1 MRLFL
6 LFSFSALMLHE
17 AYGFT
22 DEPDRKALLDF
33 KSQVSE
39 ENQDA
44 LSSWN
49 NSSPLC
55 NWKGVTCGLK
65 NKRVTRLNLG
75 GCQLRGMISPSIGNI
90 SFLISLNLSDNSIG
104 GTIPYEVGN
113 LFRLKYLNISFNFL
127 EGEIPDNLFNCSRLL
142 DLDLWHNHLGGG
154 VPSELESL
162 EKLETLD
169 FGANNLR
176 GKLPASLGNLT
187 SLARVS
193 FSKNNLEGRIPDDLA
208 RLTQLVHLGLGENKF
223 SGGFPPSIYN
233 FSSLEYLNMF
243 GNVFSG
249 SLKPDFGN
257 LLPKLR
263 LLEMGTNSFT
273 GPIPTTLSNI
283 SNLQEFSIEQN
294 KMTGSISSSFGKL
307 KNLKTLRL
315 HNNSLGSYSSGDL
328 EFLKALSNCTQLQ
341 TLLVNRN
348 RLGGVLPTS
357 ITNLSTNLWKLDLG
371 TNFIFG
377 TIPYGIGNL
386 VSLQKLV
393 LRENLLTGP
402 LPSSIGK
409 LSRLVFL
416 NLTSNRMSGEIPS
429 SIGNITWL
437 EKLNLSNNSFEGT
450 IPPSLG
456 QCKYIL
462 YFRIGSN
469 KLNGTIPQEIMQI
482 QSLVYLDLSNN
493 SLTGSLP
500 EYIKP
505 LERLCTLSVAHNK
518 LYGHL
523 PQVLGN
529 CLSLENLYLQG
540 NFFYGDIPNIKGLMG
555 AKILDFSNND
565 FSGSIPGYFG
575 NFSLLEYLN
584 LSINNFEGEV
594 PTEGKFRNATVVLV
608 FGNKYL
614 CGGIKELK
622 LNQCIVQAQPSHSS
636 GSKKVTIELSIGIAL
651 LLMVLI
657 MAYISLCWFRKIK
670 NNQLSSNSTS
680 SSTREVVHEKISYAY
695 LRNATDGFSSSNLIG
710 SGSFGTVFKAFLPT
724 ENKVVAVKVLNL
736 QRRGAMKSFLTEC
749 ESLKDIRHRNLVKLL
764 TACSSTDLQGNDF
777 RALIYELMP
786 NGSLDMW
793 LHPEEVEEI
802 RRPSRTLTLFERL
815 NIAVDVI
822 SVLEYLHVYCHEPI
836 AHCDLKPSNVLLDKD
851 LTGHVSDFGIARLLM
866 KLDQES
872 FFNHLSSAGVRGTIG
887 YAPPEYGMGGQ
898 PSIYGDVY
906 SFGVLL
912 LEMFTGK
919 RPTNDLF
926 GGNVTLN
933 SYIKLALPER
943 VLDIA
948 DNSILNSGLRAGFP
962 LDECLIMVF
971 KVGLRC
977 CEESPKNRLATSEA
991 RKELILIRERFF
1003 IGRR

>member
-6 LFSFSALMLHE
+6 LFSFSALVLHE

-22 DEPDRKALLDF
+22 DEPDRKALLDI

-39 ENQDA
+39 ENQDV

-65 NKRVTRLNLG
+65 HKRVTRLDLG
-75 GCQLRGMISPSIGNI
+75 GCQLRGTISPSIGNL

-113 LFRLKYLNISFNFL
+113 LFRLNYLNMSFNIL
-127 EGEIPDNLFNCSRLL
+127 GGEIPVNLFNCSRLL
-142 DLDLWHNHLGGG
+142 DLDLWHNHLEGG
-154 VPSELESL
+154 VPSE
-162 EKLETLD
+162 
-169 FGANNLR
+169 
-176 GKLPASLGNLT
+176 GK
-187 SLARVS
+187 
-193 FSKNNLEGRIPDDLA
+193 IPDDLA
-208 RLTQLVHLGLGENKF
+208 RLTQLVHLELGVNKF
-223 SGGFPPSIYN
+223 SGGFPLFFYN
-233 FSSLEYLNMF
+233 FSSLEYLSMF

-263 LLEMGTNSFT
+263 LLYMGTNSFT

-283 SNLQEFSIEQN
+283 SNLQKFGIEYN
-294 KMTGSISSSFGKL
+294 KMIGSIPSSLGKL
-307 KNLKTLRL
+307 KNLQRL
-315 HNNSLGSYSSGDL
+315 LLNNNSLGSCSSGDL
-328 EFLKALSNCTQLQ
+328 DFLKALSNCTQLH

-348 RLGGVLPTS
+348 RFGGDLPTS

-371 TNFIFG
+371 TNFISG

-429 SIGNITWL
+429 SIGNITGL
-437 EKLNLSNNSFEGT
+437 EKLNFLT
-450 IPPSLG
+450 IVLKEPSSES
-456 QCKYIL
+456 C
-462 YFRIGSN
+462 
-469 KLNGTIPQEIMQI
+469 
-482 QSLVYLDLSNN
+482 
-493 SLTGSLP
+493 
-500 EYIKP
+500 
-505 LERLCTLSVAHNK
+505 SVQKHIIF
-518 LYGHL
+518 
-523 PQVLGN
+523 V
-529 CLSLENLYLQG
+529 
-540 NFFYGDIPNIKGLMG
+540 
-555 AKILDFSNND
+555 
-565 FSGSIPGYFG
+565 
-575 NFSLLEYLN
+575 
-584 LSINNFEGEV
+584 
-594 PTEGKFRNATVVLV
+594 
-608 FGNKYL
+608 
-614 CGGIKELK
+614 
-622 LNQCIVQAQPSHSS
+622 
-636 GSKKVTIELSIGIAL
+636 
-651 LLMVLI
+651 
-657 MAYISLCWFRKIK
+657 
-670 NNQLSSNSTS
+670 
-680 SSTREVVHEKISYAY
+680 
-695 LRNATDGFSSSNLIG
+695 
-710 SGSFGTVFKAFLPT
+710 VFKALLPT
-724 ENKVVAVKVLNL
+724 ENKVVAVKVINL

-749 ESLKDIRHRNLVKLL
+749 ESLKDIWHRNLVKLL

-802 RRPSRTLTLFERL
+802 HRPSRPLTLFERL
-815 NIAVDVI
+815 NI
-822 SVLEYLHVYCHEPI
+822 S
-836 AHCDLKPSNVLLDKD
+836 PSNVLLDKD
-851 LTGHVSDFGIARLLM
+851 LTGHVSEFGIARLLM
-866 KLDQES
+866 QLDQES
-872 FFNHLSSAGVRGTIG
+872 LFNQLSSAGVRGTIG
-887 YAPPEYGMGGQ
+887 YAAPEYGMGGQ

-912 LEMFTGK
+912 LEMFTEK

-933 SYIKLALPER
+933 CYIKLALPER

-948 DNSILNSGLRAGFP
+948 DNSIFNSGLRACFP

-991 RKELILIRERFF
+991 RKELILIIERFF

>member
-154 VPSELESL
+154 
-162 EKLETLD
+162 
-169 FGANNLR
+169 
-176 GKLPASLGNLT
+176 LPASLGNLT
-187 SLARVS
+187 SLTRVR
-193 FSKNNLEGRIPDDLA
+193 FSENNLEGRIPDDLA

-243 GNVFSG
+243 
-249 SLKPDFGN
+249 
-257 LLPKLR
+257 
-263 LLEMGTNSFT
+263 
-273 GPIPTTLSNI
+273 
-283 SNLQEFSIEQN
+283 
-294 KMTGSISSSFGKL
+294 
-307 KNLKTLRL
+307 
-315 HNNSLGSYSSGDL
+315 
-328 EFLKALSNCTQLQ
+328 
-341 TLLVNRN
+341 
-348 RLGGVLPTS
+348 
-357 ITNLSTNLWKLDLG
+357 
-371 TNFIFG
+371 
-377 TIPYGIGNL
+377 
-386 VSLQKLV
+386 
-393 LRENLLTGP
+393 
-402 LPSSIGK
+402 
-409 LSRLVFL
+409 
-416 NLTSNRMSGEIPS
+416 
-429 SIGNITWL
+429 
-437 EKLNLSNNSFEGT
+437 
-450 IPPSLG
+450 
-456 QCKYIL
+456 
-462 YFRIGSN
+462 
-469 KLNGTIPQEIMQI
+469 
-482 QSLVYLDLSNN
+482 
-493 SLTGSLP
+493 
-500 EYIKP
+500 
-505 LERLCTLSVAHNK
+505 
-518 LYGHL
+518 
-523 PQVLGN
+523 
-529 CLSLENLYLQG
+529 
-540 NFFYGDIPNIKGLMG
+540 GLMG

-651 LLMVLI
+651 LLIVL
-657 MAYISLCWFRKIK
+657 
-670 NNQLSSNSTS
+670 
-680 SSTREVVHEKISYAY
+680 ISYAY

-887 YAPPEYGMGGQ
+887 YAPP
-898 PSIYGDVY
+898 
-906 SFGVLL
+906 
-912 LEMFTGK
+912 GK
-919 RPTNDLF
+919 
-926 GGNVTLN
+926 TL
-933 SYIKLALPER
+933 SHIST
-943 VLDIA
+943 V
-948 DNSILNSGLRAGFP
+948 
-962 LDECLIMVF
+962 
-971 KVGLRC
+971 
-977 CEESPKNRLATSEA
+977 
-991 RKELILIRERFF
+991 
-1003 IGRR
+1003 